1 MFCTFLESQVATST
15 RFPRQILV
23 RTQKFARKMR
33 TVGLVDYSLQCA
45 STRFRAPPHVELLC
59 SVWAGRRTGR
69 TLQLF
74 GWSETWRVVFTG
86 TVVGVV
92 LLLAPWDCVRVTLKK
107 LHADTKKS
115 AGGQEPANGAELEPS
130 CHSKSEV
137 REKANAAVLV
147 TLGTDDGQRSAR
159 RDTARFSA
167 RYLLIECVQ
176 TISEY
181 RP

>member
-45 STRFRAPPHVELLC
+45 STRFRAPPHVELLS

-74 GWSETWRVVFTG
+74 GCRRRGGLFSP
-86 TVVGVV
+86 V
-92 LLLAPWDCVRVTLKK
+92 LLLAWSYCWRLGLRESHVEE
-107 LHADTKKS
+107 LHADTRNRPVAKS
-115 AGGQEPANGAELEPS
+115 LPMERSWSPPVTQKARFERKQMLPSLSHSGPMTDRGPPA
-130 CHSKSEV
+130 
-137 REKANAAVLV
+137 V
-147 TLGTDDGQRSAR
+147 TLPGSAHV
-159 RDTARFSA
+159 TSH
-167 RYLLIECVQ
+167 
-176 TISEY
+176 
-181 RP
+181 